1 MEVGSSG
8 ISRDLAG
15 FHRILWALSGSRGN
29 SGFHRATLELWNE
42 KYLGAVGD
50 KRLRFPLLSLK
61 NLAFVTS
68 QANCRVSLHP
78 PRLRGPAKCGTAL
91 AQRFWVTPRS
101 REVNWAF
108 GAANLVSAADF
119 WWGTAVAQAHVC
131 RVQGHHNSNYYSWG
145 QLIFPSAVRGLEFIP
160 RDRGCCSLKSSL
172 RALLSLIPPK
182 AGSRGTCSLHPSP
195 CEEMFSSFKY
205 ARKPGARWDRWVECW
220 VFQGS

>member
-1 MEVGSSG
+1 MEAGSSG
-8 ISRDLAG
+8 ISRDLVG

-29 SGFHRATLELWNE
+29 SGFHRSTLALWNE

-50 KRLRFPLLSLK
+50 KRLRFCHLSSK
-61 NLAFVTS
+61 WQRLA
-68 QANCRVSLHP
+68 A
-78 PRLRGPAKCGTAL
+78 PRLRGPAKCRTDL
-91 AQRFWVTPRS
+91 AQRLWVTPQS

-119 WWGTAVAQAHVC
+119 WWGIAVAQADVC
-131 RVQGHHNSNYYSWG
+131 RVLGDRNSNYYPWG
-145 QLIFPSAVRGLEFIP
+145 QLFFPLVLRGLEFIL

-172 RALLSLIPPK
+172 RVLLSLIPPK
-182 AGSRGTCSLHPSP
+182 AGSLRWGSCSLHPSP

-205 ARKPGARWDRWVECW
+205 TGEPGPGGTRWVECW